1 MRNIR
6 NYRKKLGRSVKKKK
20 KEHLQKQIEEIEQL
34 NRQDERRK
42 FYKAMYNIRKGYHP
56 RQEACRDKDGKV
68 LFDKEEIMNT
78 WAEYFKD
85 AL

>member
-1 MRNIR
+1 MKHEVAMRNIR

-42 FYKAMYNIRKGYHP
+42 FYRAMDNI
-56 RQEACRDKDGKV
+56 QDKKHV
-68 LFDKEEIMNT
+68 EMKMERCCSI
-78 WAEYFKD
+78 KKK
-85 AL
+85 